1 MTSQLDVLRR
11 LITQSVSIHPGD
23 KARISNIIRQFV
35 GILDNI
41 LENSSDDDLTQIG
54 EVLHE
59 LRLNQYYIYNEV
71 MRRLKNSI
79 KAQDAVQKFRWRQLS
94 RRLRRA

>member
-1 MTSQLDVLRR
+1 LTSQLDVLRR

>member
-1 MTSQLDVLRR
+1 MR
-11 LITQSVSIHPGD
+11 L
-23 KARISNIIRQFV
+23 
-35 GILDNI
+35 LDNI